1 MVGIDHRALSAA
13 WTVFLFALAIAVVY
27 VIRGALVTF
36 TLALFLALLLS
47 PVVKQVERF
56 TPARV
61 PRTAALAIV
70 YIVLIAAVVAI
81 LIPVGSAVAE
91 DAQNLARRLPD
102 ALKENPLDR
111 LPLPAWLE
119 PVRERISQTL
129 RDRIED
135 IGRNALPLI
144 ARGMERVVSG
154 LGTVVNAVLIPILA
168 FLFLKDGRALWDG
181 MVHSLAESQ
190 RTLAVEIFS
199 DLRVM
204 LAQYLQALVMLSAVT
219 FSVYSAFLAISGAP
233 YAVLLG
239 GVAAVLEFIPAVGP
253 FVAAVTIV
261 IVGALSGY
269 PHWILLLVFFAV
281 YRVAQDYL
289 LQPALMS
296 SGVRI
301 HPLLVIFGV
310 IAGGEMAGILGVFF
324 SVPVIA
330 ALRVI
335 FLRLWKQPDAT

>member
-168 FLFLKDGRALWDG
+168 FLFLKDGRLG
-181 MVHSLAESQ
+181 
-190 RTLAVEIFS
+190 
-199 DLRVM
+199 
-204 LAQYLQALVMLSAVT
+204 
-219 FSVYSAFLAISGAP
+219 ISRR
-233 YAVLLG
+233 
-239 GVAAVLEFIPAVGP
+239 
-253 FVAAVTIV
+253 
-261 IVGALSGY
+261 
-269 PHWILLLVFFAV
+269 W
-281 YRVAQDYL
+281 
-289 LQPALMS
+289 
-296 SGVRI
+296 
-301 HPLLVIFGV
+301 
-310 IAGGEMAGILGVFF
+310 
-324 SVPVIA
+324 
-330 ALRVI
+330 
-335 FLRLWKQPDAT
+335 